1 MLVTIE
7 PNIYL
12 VFGIP
17 IIFAI
22 FLAIDYYR
30 SRSRLSGKSV
40 IENHKVLLISITMIL
55 ALVLTWFLYTMSI
68 RSEFEN
74 HLSKEYPGQKFAIGS
89 IKYDLLYNNY
99 GAYVTCLDD
108 SIPFGISKNS
118 YTKEI
123 SDYYA
128 GVKRADQYNS
138 KIKPIFENSDLKN
151 AIMNV
156 SGMSRS
162 PFKDNGVVYD
172 RISLA
177 ITTDADMISV
187 ATRTIEILKE
197 NNISTGIIDILQ
209 EKDKHVYELSLS
221 PADYSL
227 SKSELQA
234 KVEQRK

>member
-17 IIFAI
+17 IILAI
-22 FLAIDYYR
+22 FLTIDFYR
-30 SRSRLSGKSV
+30 SRSRLRGKSV
-40 IENHKVLLISITMIL
+40 IENHKVLLISITVIL
-55 ALVLTWFLYTMSI
+55 ALVLTWLVFIMSI
-68 RSEFEN
+68 RSEFKD
-74 HLSKEYPGQKFAIGS
+74 HLSKEYPGQRFAIGVV
-89 IKYDLLYNNY
+89 KYDLLYNNY

-123 SDYYA
+123 SDYYS

-151 AIMNV
+151 VILNV
-156 SGMSRS
+156 SGVS
-162 PFKDNGVVYD
+162 NQ
-172 RISLA
+172 ISLA
-177 ITTDADMISV
+177 ITADADLISV
-187 ATRTIEILKE
+187 ATRAIEILKE
-197 NNISTGIIDILQ
+197 NNLPTGIIDILQ

-227 SKSELQA
+227 SRSELEA
-234 KVEQRK
+234 KIEQRK